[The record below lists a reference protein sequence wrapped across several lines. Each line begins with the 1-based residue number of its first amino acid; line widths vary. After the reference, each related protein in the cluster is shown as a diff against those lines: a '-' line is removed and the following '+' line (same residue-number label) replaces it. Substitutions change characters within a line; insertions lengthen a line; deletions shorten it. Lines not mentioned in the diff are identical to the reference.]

1 VVNDVIDIRDSA
13 PWTRS
18 TELFEGLT
26 DSVCEAI
33 LSTCYRG
40 GFSPNETIYR
50 EGEPKE
56 AIFLLAEG
64 RVKVS
69 QVSKKGKEVLL
80 WLNLPGQVIGSLNL
94 VADGVHSSTARAVQS
109 CKVLI

>member
-1 VVNDVIDIRDSA
+1 VIDIRDSA

-80 WLNLPGQVIGSLNL
+80 WLNLPGR
-94 VADGVHSSTARAVQS
+94 SSVRLIWLRMVSTLPPRGLFSRARS
-109 CKVLI
+109 